1 MTINR
6 TRMAAAGVI
15 GFVAIAVG
23 GCGGLDSNPNSS
35 SVVLPERQMTASEC
49 GPMPTP
55 PALPAQ
61 GNRDEGPIRPL
72 PNHRAPHDRVRVS
85 GEAPITQSNTMPDAC
100 IRPAPDH

>member
-15 GFVAIAVG
+15 GFVAIALG

-35 SVVLPERQMTASEC
+35 TVVPPERQMTASEC
-49 GPMPTP
+49 GPPPTP

-61 GNRDEGPIRPL
+61 GNRNEGPIRPL
-72 PNHRAPHDRVRVS
+72 PNHRAPNDRVRVS
-85 GEAPITQSNTMPDAC
+85 GEAPRDPSAAVPDAC
-100 IRPAPDH
+100 IHPAPGH